1 MFILLISSPYFEPYI
16 DTFCFISSDI
26 KRFYADFSHF
36 QVVFSNL
43 TVLSMLEA
51 A

>member
-1 MFILLISSPYFEPYI
+1 MFILLISSPYFEPFI
-16 DTFCFISSDI
+16 DKFRFISSDI
-26 KRFYADFSHF
+26 KRLYADFSHF
-36 QVVFSNL
+36 QAAFSNL